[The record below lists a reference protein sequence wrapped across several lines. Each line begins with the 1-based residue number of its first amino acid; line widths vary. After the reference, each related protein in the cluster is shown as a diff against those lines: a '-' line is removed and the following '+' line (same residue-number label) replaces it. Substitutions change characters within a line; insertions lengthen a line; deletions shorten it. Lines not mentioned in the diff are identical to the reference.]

1 MDSTPLP
8 VMTESGRVI
17 HWQGRMY
24 KLLKNRTAD
33 SYSDEHRL
41 RRKNY
46 MRSYRAKKRA
56 AVEKVTTVTRAED
69 NVSTVVTS
77 VTVS

>member
-1 MDSTPLP
+1 MDTTNPLP
-8 VMTESGRVI
+8 VMTDSGNFI

-24 KLLKNRTAD
+24 KQMKSRTAEA
-33 SYSDEHRL
+33 YSDTHRL

-56 AVEKVTTVTRAED
+56 AVEKVTRGD
-69 NVSTVVTS
+69 DVSTVVA
-77 VTVS
+77 TV

>member
-8 VMTESGRVI
+8 VMTENGRVI

-24 KLLKNRTAD
+24 KQLKNCTAD
-33 SYSDEHRL
+33 SYSDAHRL

-46 MRSYRAKKRA
+46 MREYRAKKRA
-56 AVEKVTTVTRAED
+56 TVEIPPREE
-69 NVSTVVTS
+69 NVSTVTS
-77 VTVS
+77 VTVL

>member
-24 KLLKNRTAD
+24 KLLKNRTAEA
-33 SYSDEHRL
+33 YSDAHRL

-46 MRSYRAKKRA
+46 MRQYRAKTRA
-56 AVEKVTTVTRAED
+56 AVEKVTRAD
-69 NVSTVVTS
+69 DDVSTVVTS
-77 VTVS
+77 V

>member
-24 KLLKNRTAD
+24 KLLKNRTAEA
-33 SYSDEHRL
+33 YSDAHRA
-41 RRKNY
+41 RRKAY
-46 MRSYRAKKRA
+46 MRAYRAKKRV
-56 AVEKVTTVTRAED
+56 AVEKVTRAD
-69 NVSTVVTS
+69 DDVSTVVTS

>member
-8 VMTESGRVI
+8 VMSDESGRFI
-17 HWQGRMY
+17 HWKGQMW
-24 KLLKNRTAD
+24 KQMKNRTAD
-33 SYSDEHRL
+33 SYSDAHRL

-46 MRSYRAKKRA
+46 MRTYRAKKRV
-56 AVEKVTTVTRAED
+56 AVEKVTRAD
-69 NVSTVVTS
+69 DDVSTVVTS

>member
-46 MRSYRAKKRA
+46 MRAYRAKKRV
-56 AVEKVTTVTRAED
+56 AVEKVTRAD
-69 NVSTVVTS
+69 DDVSTVVTS